1 MPPILKTALALGLVV
16 AIPATAPL
24 YAAGSRSSP
33 SQSTPQYDAAE
44 EYQKGVKAL
53 EKADYRKAE
62 KAFKRSLRVAPE
74 DANTQYMLGVTYMRT
89 EQFGKAVKRFERAVN
104 TDADMVLA
112 HRDLAIAY
120 VQLDEQEKAQKVLGQ
135 MKALQAECREDANC
149 AEMKDLDEAVMA
161 VESELAG
168 GGGTASYG
176 PYMKVLADAS
186 RGDALYSDAI
196 ALINQQRYAEAL
208 EHLDDAALAFGPH
221 PDILTYQG
229 FANRKLK
236 RFDVAEGYYGRAL
249 ALAPEHRGAWEY
261 YGELKLE
268 RGDMAGAKQHLAR
281 LESLCS
287 FGCYEADELGRWI
300 AKAEAQSS
308 AL

>member
-1 MPPILKTALALGLVV
+1 MPHILKSALALGLVV
-16 AIPATAPL
+16 ALPATAPL

-33 SQSTPQYDAAE
+33 SQSAPQYDAAE
-44 EYQKGVKAL
+44 EYQKGLKAL
-53 EKADYRKAE
+53 EAADYRAAE
-62 KAFKRSLRVAPE
+62 KAFKRSLRVAS
-74 DANTQYMLGVTYMRT
+74 DDTNTQYMLGVTYLRA
-89 EQFGKAVKRFERAVN
+89 EKYGKAVKRFERVVN
-104 TDADMVLA
+104 STPDMVLA

-120 VQLDEQEKAQKVLGQ
+120 VQLDERTSAQEVLGRI
-135 MKALQAECREDANC
+135 KALQTECAGTCTDAAE
-149 AEMKDLDEAVMA
+149 LDQAVST
-161 VESELAG
+161 VESALAG
-168 GGGTASYG
+168 ETALRSG
-176 PYMKVLADAS
+176 PDIGALADAS

-208 EHLDDAALAFGPH
+208 ERLDDAALAFGPH

-268 RGDMAGAKQHLAR
+268 RGDMAGAKQHLAK